1 MKQLNLQQGYI
12 SPQTELVDIM
22 PMSIL
27 CLSGEEGSG
36 FSTSLEDVTENDYT
50 FGF

>member
-1 MKQLNLQQGYI
+1 MIQEKMQQCYI
-12 SPQTELVDIM
+12 RPQVQLVDIM